1 MCMGAKGGGM
11 DGGRGGGMDRG
22 RGGVD
27 GGILALDDRPAFA
40 GIN

>member
-11 DGGRGGGMDRG
+11 DGGKGGVDGGSR
-22 RGGVD
+22 GVD
-27 GGILALDDRPAFA
+27 GGILALDDRPTSA